1 MKIKIK
7 ALADIEFLSAKVDR
21 KHNIIH
27 VQARNLL
34 DSTGQ
39 DCTFPTCSGGKYIAH
54 GFITSVYEDL
64 HVDGYRV
71 LIHLKTSVLFALHV
85 ANPMLLIS
93 LHAYPEILFLIMTL
107 MDGMAIIE
115 LQTVF

>member
-39 DCTFPTCSGGKYIAH
+39 DCTFPTCSGGKYIAQ
-54 GFITSVYEDL
+54 
-64 HVDGYRV
+64 
-71 LIHLKTSVLFALHV
+71 V
-85 ANPMLLIS
+85 ANTLL
-93 LHAYPEILFLIMTL
+93 
-107 MDGMAIIE
+107 MALLRPFMKIFMWTDTEFSFI
-115 LQTVF
+115 

>member
-39 DCTFPTCSGGKYIAH
+39 DCTSPLAQ
-54 GFITSVYEDL
+54 
-64 HVDGYRV
+64 
-71 LIHLKTSVLFALHV
+71 V
-85 ANPMLLIS
+85 ANTLL
-93 LHAYPEILFLIMTL
+93 
-107 MDGMAIIE
+107 MALLRPFMKIFMWTDTEFSFI
-115 LQTVF
+115 